1 MGGGRSLER
10 GLPRPSE
17 HQLPGLPRI
26 RPCSRA
32 SDELLQKVWGPAGLL
47 DSLTPSE
54 PESQSVNY
62 IRLCPPASKGTHN
75 PLSTVTRNTVSGT
88 LPLLQNRTG
97 PTVGSPPHLEADL
110 SR

>member
-1 MGGGRSLER
+1 MGRGRSPER

-32 SDELLQKVWGPAGLL
+32 SDELLQKERGLAGLL
-47 DSLTPSE
+47 DSLTLSE
-54 PESQSVNY
+54 PESQSVND
-62 IRLCPPASKGTHN
+62 ICLCPPASKGMHD
-75 PLSTVTRNTVSGT
+75 PLSTVIRNTVSGT
-88 LPLLQNRTG
+88 LLLLQGRTG